1 MKKLFIGLAIIL
13 LSVIILPPMWFVI
26 FPETPRLLPAPG
38 EKIEVAP
45 SVSVNVLDTGAG
57 KPVVLVHGLPGS
69 AYDWRNLAPELESGG
84 FRVIAYDRVG
94 YGHSGTRPGS
104 DYSLRSNTLELLAL
118 LEALD
123 LRDVTI
129 VGWSY
134 GGAMAMQAVGIDGQ
148 RIGRLVL
155 VGTGGPSSEEDEPPE
170 PSLIINILYSN
181 PVLRWRAAVPPVSR
195 GLQTVLSDVAFSG
208 GDQPAWW
215 LRDLAANF
223 SRWETVTTYKSE
235 ILSKIEPA
243 GISPAT
249 IAVPTLII
257 HAEDDQLA
265 PVEIGRYL
273 SRIIPDVIYHEVPG
287 ASHMLPVTHP
297 TLLAGKMKEFIN
309 QAD

>member
-1 MKKLFIGLAIIL
+1 
-13 LSVIILPPMWFVI
+13 MWFVI

-45 SVSVNVLDTGAG
+45 GVSLNVLDTGAG

-69 AYDWRNLAPELESGG
+69 AYDWRTLAPELESGG
-84 FRVIAYDRVG
+84 LRVIAYDRVG
-94 YGHSGTRPGS
+94 YGHSDSRSGT

-118 LEALD
+118 LKALD

-134 GGAMAMQAVGIDGQ
+134 GGVMAMQAVAIDGQ

-155 VGTGGPSSEEDEPPE
+155 VGTGGPSSDEDQPPE
-170 PSLIINILYSN
+170 PSLALKILYSN
-181 PVLRWRAAVPPVSR
+181 LVLRWRAAVPPVSR

-208 GDQPAWW
+208 GEQPDWW

-235 ILSKIEPA
+235 VLSEIDPT

-249 IAVPTLII
+249 IGVPTLII

-273 SRIIPDVIYHEVPG
+273 SGIIPDAIYHEVPG
-287 ASHMLPVTHP
+287 ASHMLPVTHAA
-297 TLLAGKMKEFIN
+297 LLAEKIKAFIN
-309 QAD
+309 PVDV